1 MKRQEIEYIEVSNLK
16 LWSENP
22 RDPVEIESSDYDII
36 SKAIIDDKKK
46 WDLQNFIDKMGLYY
60 DLSELPTVVKEN
72 GTNIVYDGNRRIA
85 VLKYLQDETLYQK
98 LNGGLFFNEEPVEL
112 RNLTKIPCNV
122 CDKET
127 ALKNIERKHTN
138 NGTWGTLE
146 RDYFLYLHRNKE
158 KSLFIQIDEQTGIIS
173 DNKKM
178 NKRFVKDE
186 MLTQKNLESIGFK
199 YDSNSGIKSNYSEQ
213 ENELILKNIVEL
225 VEDGIIT
232 TRKNRGRLIEPL
244 LHKNPSLKNK
254 ISAFNPSK
262 PKTKVIKKRELKP
275 IANVPK
281 TRKTPISKPKDILF
295 GKTLELQSGRIN
307 DTYRAIDTIYSS
319 GKENNA
325 ILSIVGMSLRF
336 LLDVS
341 AREYFS
347 NVEPE
352 KLKEDLLYKD
362 FIKIAR
368 KEMNLSQEKVN
379 YLALTN
385 DWLDKNNSLDAVL
398 AKFAHGSIPVSKDG
412 ILEKSYIVGDIVEYF
427 FKKNIR

>member
-1 MKRQEIEYIEVSNLK
+1 MKRQVIEYIEVSNLK

-22 RDPVEIESSDYDII
+22 RDPIEFESSDYDII

-46 WDLQNFIDKMGLYY
+46 WNLQDFINKMGVYY

-72 GTNIVYDGNRRIA
+72 GNNIVYDGNRRIA
-85 VLKYLQDETLYQK
+85 VLKYLQDEELYKK
-98 LNGGLFFNEEPVEL
+98 LNGGFFFNEEPKDL
-112 RNLTKIPCNV
+112 RNLTRIPCNV

-138 NGTWGTLE
+138 SGTWGTLE

-199 YDSNSGIKSNYSEQ
+199 YDTYDGIKSNYTPKD
-213 ENELILKNIVEL
+213 NERILNNIVEL
-225 VEDGIIT
+225 VEQGIVT
-232 TRKNRGRLIEPL
+232 TRKNRGKLKEPL
-244 LHKNPSLKNK
+244 LHKNPKLKET
-254 ISAFNPSK
+254 IQIFNTSK
-262 PKTKVIKKRELKP
+262 PKSKVIKQRDTKPIINTLKP
-275 IANVPK
+275 
-281 TRKTPISKPKDILF
+281 RKTPITKSKDILF
-295 GKTLELQSGRIN
+295 GKTLELRSGKIN

-341 AREYFS
+341 AREYF
-347 NVEPE
+347 NDVEPD
-352 KLKEDLLYKD
+352 KLKEDSLYKD
-362 FIKIAR
+362 FIKVAR
-368 KEMNLSQEKVN
+368 KEMNLSQERVN

-385 DWLDKNNSLDAVL
+385 DWLDKNNNLDAVL

-427 FKKNIR
+427 FKKQ